1 MSTGKN
7 KMSVLQLTI
16 LTAVNMM
23 GSGIIM
29 LPTKLAQVGALSI
42 VSWLITAVGS
52 MCLAYAFA
60 KCGMYGRK
68 GGGMGGYAEYSFGK
82 AGNFMANYT
91 YGVSLLIANI
101 AIAISA
107 VGYAATFADA
117 TLTPLM
123 TGIYTIFTLWLA
135 TVLNFGGASITG
147 RVSSFTVWGVI
158 APVLVI
164 STVGWAY
171 FSADMYVANW
181 NVNNMPFG
189 EAATNSIAMTLWA
202 FLGLE
207 SACANADAVDNP
219 EKNVPKAVLGGT
231 LGAAA
236 IYIVSTNMMFGIVPA
251 SELVNSNAPF
261 GLAFA
266 SMFNG
271 TVGKIVMGL
280 MVMSCFGSL
289 LGWQFTIANVFK
301 GAADEGYFPKL
312 FSKIT
317 SKDAPVVGMVTITI
331 LQSFMSLMTISPSLS
346 EQFETLVNLAV
357 VTNIIP
363 YLLSMGAVIVLMKAA
378 KRAGSELK
386 GTTFIAFIGALYCLY
401 ALYASGF
408 EAMTYGS
415 IVTFA
420 GWTLYGFVS
429 DRFDLE
435 RNIGK

>member
-1 MSTGKN
+1 MSSSKN

-60 KCGMYGRK
+60 KCGMYSKK
-68 GGGMGGYAEYSFGK
+68 GGGMGGYADYSFGK

-107 VGYAATFADA
+107 VGYAATFLDA
-117 TLTPLM
+117 ELTPLM
-123 TGIYTIFTLWLA
+123 TGIYTIITLWLA

-158 APVLVI
+158 TPVLVI
-164 STVGWAY
+164 STLGWAY

-181 NVNNMPFG
+181 NVHNMPFM

-236 IYIVSTNMMFGIVPA
+236 IYIVSTNMVFGIVPA
-251 SELVNSNAPF
+251 NELVNSNAPF

-266 SMFNG
+266 SMFNS
-271 TVGKIVMGL
+271 TIGKVVMGL

-317 SKDAPVVGMVTITI
+317 SKEAPVVGMVTITI
-331 LQSFMSLMTISPSLS
+331 MQSFMSLMTISPSLS

-363 YLLSMGAVIVLMKAA
+363 YLLSMGAIIVLMKAA
-378 KRAGSELK
+378 KRTGTELK
-386 GTTFIAFIGALYCLY
+386 STTLIAFVGSLYSLY

-435 RNIGK
+435 QNIGK